1 MLPET
6 KVTISS
12 AFLLP
17 MINQCYNINNQIY
30 VLINTADINA
40 ANQYKSK

>member
-1 MLPET
+1 MLLEI
-6 KVTISS
+6 KITISS

-40 ANQYKSK
+40 ANQNKSK